1 MEGRIMGVNI
11 LKIFEP
17 DQIEDSIYDIDL
29 CNLLS
34 QGFVNIIID
43 LDNTMAPW
51 DQDMV
56 LPELNQ
62 WIIST
67 KEMGFEIC
75 ILSNSKNKRIRHFA
89 SGLGVFAAPKRGKP
103 LLRAF
108 KSAISILEGNHHNTL
123 VIGDQIFTDILG
135 GNRMNLYTILVNP
148 ISSKEF
154 FMTKLSRLLE
164 KFILGRR

>member
-1 MEGRIMGVNI
+1 M
-11 LKIFEP
+11 LKLFEP

-29 CNLLS
+29 CKLLT

-43 LDNTMAPW
+43 LDNTLVPW
-51 DQDMV
+51 DQNMIP
-56 LPELNQ
+56 PELYQ
-62 WIIST
+62 WIMSA
-67 KEMGFEIC
+67 KEMGFNVC
-75 ILSNSKNKRIRHFA
+75 ILSNSKNKRIQHFA
-89 SGLGVFAAPKRGKP
+89 SCLGVLAAPKRGKP
-103 LLRAF
+103 LLRVF
-108 KSAISILEGNHHNTL
+108 KSAMSVLKGNFHNTL

-154 FMTKLSRLLE
+154 FMTKISRILE